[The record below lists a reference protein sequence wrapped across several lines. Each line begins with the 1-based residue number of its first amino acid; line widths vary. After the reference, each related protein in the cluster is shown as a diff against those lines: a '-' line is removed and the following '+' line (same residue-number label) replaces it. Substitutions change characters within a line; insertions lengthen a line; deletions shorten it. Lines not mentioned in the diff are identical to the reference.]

1 MRIPESVFKLVN
13 LVVVLLV
20 RSPIH
25 RFWSDSLVVIEFT
38 GRRTGRSFKTPV
50 RYVRKDSVVQCFTS
64 KSGSWRRNIAI
75 SGEATLLLGGRQS
88 SFNAEVVT
96 QEPDRIRRS
105 LLNCLDLYPQDAV
118 YHDIQIGPDG
128 VPVTEDVER
137 ELSNVVLIEFTPKE
151 V

>member
-75 SGEATLLLGGRQS
+75 SGGSDSFAGR
-88 SFNAEVVT
+88 
-96 QEPDRIRRS
+96 
-105 LLNCLDLYPQDAV
+105 
-118 YHDIQIGPDG
+118 
-128 VPVTEDVER
+128 
-137 ELSNVVLIEFTPKE
+137 
-151 V
+151 